1 MRNGKL
7 VKLAF
12 LVLILFS
19 FVLSADDLFDLD
31 SNGGASSPAD
41 SSDAVASDS
50 AKDSVVAEK
59 KATPKIAKTASV
71 DMKKAVA
78 DKEAE
83 KKLRQLTIKEKDKIK
98 VVQEK
103 EFTKDGRFELG
114 FDLGYISGDWDNVMT
129 VGARASF
136 HFNEYLALRGRFLYG
151 VVPMAKD
158 TRNQV
163 EDTKDGLNSSVSSS
177 TMTLTGG
184 ASVVFSPIYGKVSVF
199 GNMIPKYDLN
209 ISLGAFFYQ
218 TNLEYNKKSET
229 SKNIAI
235 KPGVEAKVFLNK
247 NFTLNLGFDWFMMKD
262 NRFSH
267 AGGKTSY
274 LKTDFMF
281 SASVSMFLPFE

>member
-31 SNGGASSPAD
+31 SNGGGVSP
-41 SSDAVASDS
+41 SESSDS
-50 AKDSVVAEK
+50 ATKDESKDSVAPE
-59 KATPKIAKTASV
+59 KATTPVATKTASV

-83 KKLRQLTIKEKDKIK
+83 KKLRQLTIKEKDRIK

-103 EFTKDGRFELG
+103 EFVKDGRFELG

-129 VGARASF
+129 VGARAAF

-184 ASVVFSPIYGKVSVF
+184 ASVVFSPIYGKISIF
-199 GNMIPKYDLN
+199 GNIIPKYDLN
-209 ISLGAFFYQ
+209 VSLGAFYYK
-218 TNLEYNKKSET
+218 TNLEYNKKSED
-229 SKNIAI
+229 SNNIAI
-235 KPGVEAKVFLNK
+235 KPGFEAKIFLNK
-247 NFTLNLGFDWFMMKD
+247 NFTLNLSCDWFMMKD
-262 NRFSH
+262 SRFSH

-281 SASVSMFLPFE
+281 STSISMFLPFE